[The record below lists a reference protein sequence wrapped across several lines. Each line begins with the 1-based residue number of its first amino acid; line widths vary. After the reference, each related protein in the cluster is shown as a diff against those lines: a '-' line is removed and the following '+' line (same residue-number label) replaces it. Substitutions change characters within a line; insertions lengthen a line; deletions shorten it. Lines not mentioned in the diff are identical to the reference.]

1 LGIKPKWI
9 FNETSQEMRFMC
21 SEYKIIKSQI
31 TRNINKRLSSDVIKF
46 DEIPDESKYHKT
58 VRNVIFMIFKNS
70 NLIILQS
77 SFQAQL
83 FTKYNENIFVDGP
96 FYIASKFKYQEFIT
110 RTYIKYLNSFY
121 TTFFLKNKKKK
132 TSYL

>member
-46 DEIPDESKYHKT
+46 DEIPDELKYHKT
-58 VRNVIFMIFKNS
+58 VRNVNFMIFKNS

-121 TTFFLKNKKKK
+121 TTFFLNIKE
-132 TSYL
+132 

>member
-1 LGIKPKWI
+1 MGIKPKWI

-58 VRNVIFMIFKNS
+58 VRN
-70 NLIILQS
+70 
-77 SFQAQL
+77 
-83 FTKYNENIFVDGP
+83 EN
-96 FYIASKFKYQEFIT
+96 
-110 RTYIKYLNSFY
+110 
-121 TTFFLKNKKKK
+121 FL
-132 TSYL
+132 

>member
-1 LGIKPKWI
+1 
-9 FNETSQEMRFMC
+9 MC

-83 FTKYNENIFVDGP
+83 FTKYNENIRKDYFKI
-96 FYIASKFKYQEFIT
+96 YRCTEYKTLSKWKSFI
-110 RTYIKYLNSFY
+110 I
-121 TTFFLKNKKKK
+121 
-132 TSYL
+132 